1 MNFFKRVRGF
11 LRNTF
16 PHGQRDAVAARLL
29 AGAVVLL
36 HRTWRVTL
44 ENEAQMEA
52 LVREHGAVILV
63 TWHGRLLVPFAC
75 TRDRGYHAL
84 VSRSGDGALL
94 SAIFERLGWRLIRGS
109 SNKFAV
115 EALRQGRQ
123 ILSRPG
129 TVLAFTPDG
138 PRGPANVAKPGMI
151 YFAQKT
157 GKPIIPVGVSARPRR
172 FLRSWD
178 RFLIPLPFAR
188 CLWIYGEPIY
198 AGPKDDLAELTE
210 RVQCAINTLEAE
222 AERRLGFEP
231 EPAPQPDSAQAM
243 SEPAGSERSASAG

>member
-1 MNFFKRVRGF
+1 MNIFKSARGF
-11 LRNTF
+11 FRRIF
-16 PHGQRDAVAARLL
+16 SHEQRVALLSRLL
-29 AGAVVLL
+29 SSAVMLL

-44 ENEAQMEA
+44 ENEDAVA
-52 LVREHGAVILV
+52 AVLKEHGAVILV

-75 TRDRGYHAL
+75 TQNRGYYAL

-115 EALRQGRQ
+115 EALRQGRE
-123 ILSRPG
+123 ILSQPG

-138 PRGPANVAKPGMI
+138 PRGPARIAKPGMI
-151 YFAQKT
+151 YYAQKT

-178 RFLIPLPFAR
+178 RFLIPLPFAK
-188 CLWIYGEPIY
+188 CLWIYGDPIY

-210 RVQCAINTLEAE
+210 RVQTAINRLEEE
-222 AERRLGFEP
+222 AERRLGNKESMIKIP
-231 EPAPQPDSAQAM
+231 KEAAA
-243 SEPAGSERSASAG
+243 